1 MTRIQMRRDT
11 STNWSVNNPTPANG
25 EPCYETDTRK
35 FKIGDGVTKYTNL
48 PYQGGGG
55 SGRRA
60 TIDDSTTA
68 NMVTTDTAQD
78 ITANKT
84 FYGEIRVGAD
94 NNYATLAKFSK
105 EALVS
110 GSSTLSEH
118 IDLGEADFVVQGNL
132 GKKVYDTDK
141 YVYKKYINVD
151 DLSDNQIAMDNS
163 ISSQV
168 AHMAMPSDKYIDLTL
183 GASGTTYTAPA
194 DGYFLVKAT
203 VPTAHYKIRFE
214 NKTTGFESQIRATAS
229 TQYCVCSINV
239 SQSDIVLLT
248 YDGALSNAS
257 LRFYYTEGSKPVV

>member
-11 STNWSVNNPTPANG
+11 STNWSINNPTPANG

-55 SGRRA
+55 DITVGG
-60 TIDDSTTA
+60 STPA

-110 GSSTLSEH
+110 GSSTLLEH
-118 IDLGEADFVVQGNL
+118 IDLGDATFVVQGNL
-132 GKKVYDTDK
+132 GKKVYEIDK

-151 DLSDNQIAMDNS
+151 DLSDNTIKMDNS

-168 AHMAMPSDKYIDLTL
+168 AHMAMPSDKYINLTL
-183 GASGTTYTAPA
+183 GASGTNYTAPA
-194 DGYFLVKAT
+194 DGYFYFFST
-203 VPTAHYKIRFE
+203 
-214 NKTTGFESQIRATAS
+214 SQG
-229 TQYCVCSINV
+229 INLYNN
-239 SQSDIVLLT
+239 Q
-248 YDGALSNAS
+248 NEM
-257 LRFYYTEGSKPVV
+257 RFYAASNSGSAGFLPVKKGTIVTLYNTAADAVFRFIYAEGSQPTQ

>member
-1 MTRIQMRRDT
+1 MTRIQIRRDT

-55 SGRRA
+55 GSA
-60 TIDDSTTA
+60 PT

-84 FYGEIRVGAD
+84 FYGEIRVGVD

-105 EALVS
+105 EALAF
-110 GSSTLSEH
+110 GDSTLYEH
-118 IDLGEADFVVQGNL
+118 IDLGEATFVVQGNL
-132 GKKVYDTDK
+132 GKKVYETDK

-151 DLSDNQIAMDNS
+151 DLSDNTIKMDNS

-168 AHMAMPSDKYIDLTL
+168 GHMAMPSNKYMILTL
-183 GASGTTYTAPA
+183 GASGATYTAPA
-194 DGYFLVKAT
+194 DGWFML
-203 VPTAHYKIRFE
+203 
-214 NKTTGFESQIRATAS
+214 NKHGAAGSFAAFDNLSAGNLTWITSLAIETDCR
-229 TQYCVCSINV
+229 V
-239 SQSDIVLLT
+239 SCPAKKGDSVRL
-248 YDGALSNAS
+248 
-257 LRFYYTEGSKPVV
+257 YYTAKGATNGFRFIYAEGSKPAQ

>member
-1 MTRIQMRRDT
+1 MTRIQIRRDT

-55 SGRRA
+55 GSA
-60 TIDDSTTA
+60 PT

-110 GSSTLSEH
+110 GDSTLYEH
-118 IDLGEADFVVQGNL
+118 IDLGEATFVVQGNL
-132 GKKVYDTDK
+132 GKKVYETDK

-151 DLSDNQIAMDNS
+151 DLSDNTIKMDNS

-168 AHMAMPSDKYIDLTL
+168 VHMAMPSNKYIDLTI
-183 GASGTTYTAPA
+183 GASGASYTAPA
-194 DGYFLVKAT
+194 DGYFAFFSTAQGINLYNEQNKMRFYAKANSGSAGFLPVKKGAT
-203 VPTAHYKIRFE
+203 VFLYNTATEASFRF
-214 NKTTGFESQIRATAS
+214 IYA
-229 TQYCVCSINV
+229 V
-239 SQSDIVLLT
+239 
-248 YDGALSNAS
+248 
-257 LRFYYTEGSKPVV
+257 GSEPVV